1 MSLYRCC
8 YLGRTHNEF
17 QMQSLACEDDA
28 EAIVMARRVSANSG
42 ADVFELWKDER
53 CVHVEARPEAM

>member
-8 YLGRTHNEF
+8 YLGPTHNEF

-53 CVHVEARPEAM
+53 CVHVEARPAAM

>member
-42 ADVFELWKDER
+42 ADMFELWKDER
-53 CVHVEARPEAM
+53 CVHVEARPAAM